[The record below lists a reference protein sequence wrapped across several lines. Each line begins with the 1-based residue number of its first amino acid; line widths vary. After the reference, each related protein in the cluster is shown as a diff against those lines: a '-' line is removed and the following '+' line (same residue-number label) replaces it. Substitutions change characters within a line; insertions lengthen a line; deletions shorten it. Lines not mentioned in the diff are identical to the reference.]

1 VRRTSVVLLKVTYDP
16 GWTVTVDGRPTPTE
30 MIAPAFVGV
39 RVGPGRHVVVFSYQ
53 GFSYYP
59 ELFVLAL
66 LALLAL
72 GCGPW
77 LWARR
82 EQLIGAIGGAFG
94 KRAGDVKAG

>member
-1 VRRTSVVLLKVTYDP
+1 
-16 GWTVTVDGRPTPTE
+16 

-53 GFSYYP
+53 AFSFYP

-66 LALLAL
+66 LAALAL
-72 GCGPW
+72 SCGPW

-82 EQLIGAIGGAFG
+82 EQLIGALGGAIG
-94 KRAGDVKAG
+94 KRAGKTKAG

>member
-1 VRRTSVVLLKVTYDP
+1 
-16 GWTVTVDGRPTPTE
+16 
-30 MIAPAFVGV
+30 
-39 RVGPGRHVVVFSYQ
+39 VVFSYQ

>member
-1 VRRTSVVLLKVTYDP
+1 
-16 GWTVTVDGRPTPTE
+16 
-30 MIAPAFVGV
+30 
-39 RVGPGRHVVVFSYQ
+39 VVFSYRA
-53 GFSYYP
+53 FSYYP

-82 EQLIGAIGGAFG
+82 EQLIGAFGSAFG
-94 KRAGDVKAG
+94 HRAGDAKAG

>member
-16 GWTVTVDGRPTPTE
+16 GWTVTVDGRPAPTE

-39 RVGPGRHVVVFSYQ
+39 RVGPGRHVVVFQYQ
-53 GFSYYP
+53 AFSFYP

-66 LALLAL
+66 LAALAL

-82 EQLIGAIGGAFG
+82 EQLIRTIGGAFG
-94 KRAGDVKAG
+94 DRASGAKAG